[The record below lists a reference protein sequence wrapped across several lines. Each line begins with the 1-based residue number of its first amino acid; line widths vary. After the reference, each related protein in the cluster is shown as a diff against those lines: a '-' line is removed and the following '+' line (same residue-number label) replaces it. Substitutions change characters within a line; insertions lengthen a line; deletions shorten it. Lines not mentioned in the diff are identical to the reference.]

1 MLKPNRTIN
10 GIGLMSGTSTDG
22 VDVACM
28 QLNSKKEINLIAFES
43 YTYPDELR
51 KRLLT
56 IANNSETTA
65 AEISSLN
72 TKVGIAFANAVLS
85 LISKH
90 RLKKLTLDF
99 IGSHGQTISHI
110 PKGGVGNHGILSP
123 STFQIGDPSIIS
135 ELTGLTVVSDMRTRD
150 IAAGGIGAPLTPWAH
165 KEIFG
170 NKNYPSAFLNLGGIA
185 NITYIPKD
193 EEAGLFGFDC
203 GPANMIIDRLVS
215 YYTKNKKQFDDE
227 GKLAS
232 KGEINKKELEWLMQ
246 NPFLSIPPPKSTGS
260 EDFGKIFTEKLI
272 LRFQSKKMSIN
283 DILATATSF
292 TAEVIFNSIDNFFP
306 KDKPIHELIIGGGG
320 VKNRTLMSFLE
331 SKLNPISII
340 KSDEKG
346 FPHEAVEAICFAVLA
361 WATISNTPSN
371 VMASTGAKSKVIL
384 GNITPGLNFK
394 ELYEFKY

>member
-1 MLKPNRTIN
+1 MLKQNRTIN
-10 GIGLMSGTSTDG
+10 CIGLMSGTSTDG
-22 VDVACM
+22 VDVACIE
-28 QLNSKKEINLIAFES
+28 LSSKKEIKLIAFES
-43 YTYPDELR
+43 FAYPDELR

-56 IANNSETTA
+56 IANNSETNA

-72 TKVGIAFANAVLS
+72 TKVGITFANSVLS

-90 RLKKLTLDF
+90 RLGKLTLDF

-110 PKGGVGNHGILSP
+110 PKGGVGDHGTLSP

-165 KEIFG
+165 KKLFG
-170 NKNYPSAFLNLGGIA
+170 NKNCPTAFLNLGGIA

-193 EEAGLFGFDC
+193 EETGLFGFDC

-215 YYTKNKKQFDDE
+215 YYTKNKKKFDDE

-232 KGEINKKELEWLMQ
+232 KGKINKKELEWLMQ
-246 NPFLSIPPPKSTGS
+246 NPFLSMPIPKSTGS
-260 EDFGKIFTEKLI
+260 EDFGGEFTEKLI

-283 DILATATSF
+283 DILATSTSF

-306 KDKPIHELIIGGGG
+306 KDKPIHELIVGGGG

-371 VMASTGAKSKVIL
+371 VMASTGAKSEVIL
-384 GNITPGLNFK
+384 GNITPGSNFK